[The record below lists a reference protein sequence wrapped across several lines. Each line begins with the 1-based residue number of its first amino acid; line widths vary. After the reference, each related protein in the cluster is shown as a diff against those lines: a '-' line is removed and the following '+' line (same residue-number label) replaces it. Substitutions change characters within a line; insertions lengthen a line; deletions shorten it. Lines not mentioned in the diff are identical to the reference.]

1 MIVPAAANHPV
12 GCRPHGPDQT
22 MLHERCFV
30 NLRDQPGIIGP
41 PAVDVRRASAFNR
54 VRQLMPLS
62 ARVRKG
68 G

>member
-1 MIVPAAANHPV
+1 
-12 GCRPHGPDQT
+12 